1 MNDFLF
7 ASRFYKIA
15 ADSSKVTG
23 KTGYSIFL
31 PAAGYSRDWRPS
43 NEGYNLTN
51 NKIDKKVTM
60 QISPCL
66 VSFTLLRSL
75 INLKVIPTQIY
86 TIMKAAISAPY
97 NHKSPS

>member
-23 KTGYSIFL
+23 KTGYFIFL

-51 NKIDKKVTM
+51 NKIDEKSYNADFPIFSV
-60 QISPCL
+60 IH
-66 VSFTLLRSL
+66 FTSVFDQF
-75 INLKVIPTQIY
+75 KGYPY
-86 TIMKAAISAPY
+86 TNIFHHEGCNIRPVQ
-97 NHKSPS
+97 P